1 MSNLKKGIKYLE
13 EYNNVIVPKNLEG
26 FDAFRALMNI
36 TIPDNISNDFFLLQD
51 KIIQEQ
57 YSNKEIIDVNDLTPF
72 KDKICLYQGDITLV
86 KADAIVNACNSDLLG
101 CFYPLHKCIDNAIHS
116 FAGLQVR
123 RDLKA
128 IMDKQGQPEPN
139 GKVKITNGYNLPSK
153 FIFHTVGPTVD
164 GKITKQNKLDLA
176 SCYNSCLELADKN
189 ELENIVFCS
198 ISTGLYGYPIEDA
211 SNVALRAITKYLY
224 EHKESSIKK
233 IVINVFSGG
242 DYDVYSRR
250 INEIN

>member
-1 MSNLKKGIKYLE
+1 MSDLEKGIKYLE
-13 EYNNVIVPKNLEG
+13 EYNNVTVLKNLEG

-36 TIPDNISNDFFLLQD
+36 TMPDNLSNDFFLLQD
-51 KIIQEQ
+51 RIIQEQ
-57 YSNKEIIDVNDLTPF
+57 YSNKEIRDVNDLTPF

-101 CFYPLHKCIDNAIHS
+101 CFHPLHKCIDNAIHS

-139 GKVKITNGYNLPSK
+139 GKVKMTNGYNLPSK
-153 FIFHTVGPTVD
+153 FIFHTVGPIVD
-164 GKITKQNKLDLA
+164 GKITKQNKLDLV
-176 SCYNSCLELADKN
+176 SCYNSCLELADMN